1 VAVDIIRA
9 VAWPLVALI
18 GVVAIWRS
26 GFLGE
31 LGRRSTRISVF
42 QVSLELATVSQR
54 ELPGL
59 EQLRDPVVSSE
70 VQSGTQSLM
79 QQLLQP
85 DDIDYVVIDL
95 RDGHRWLASRL
106 YLFAELLRRQRSLR
120 CIVFVER
127 RDAIS
132 GRLVGIA
139 DPLDVKWAMASRF
152 PWLELALNDSYTQS
166 FATFPPVSFSRS
178 GGRLEPHVAENVASN
193 FLSHPNIAWAENAP
207 VPYPWSNVYGIPG
220 PVSSPWAR
228 DPMPGFLVSPQ
239 KQWTVVHDQPTQYE
253 HTRWLTGVYLMDVMS
268 PQLLREDDWIT
279 VEPGMDE
286 EKRVLDVL
294 SRSGD
299 FAAIVNTDRSF
310 RRLIERRL
318 VLEEVA
324 RREVRRAAQTRR

>member
-9 VAWPLVALI
+9 VAWPLVASI
-18 GVVAIWRS
+18 GVVAAWWS

-59 EQLRDPVVSSE
+59 EQLRDPVASSE
-70 VQSGTQSLM
+70 VQSGSSSLM

-85 DDIDYVVIDL
+85 EDIDYVVIDL

-120 CIVFVER
+120 CIVFVEH
-127 RDAIS
+127 RDGVS
-132 GRLVGIA
+132 RRLVGIA

-152 PWLELALNDSYTQS
+152 PWLEFALNDSYTQS
-166 FATFPPVSFSRS
+166 FAAFPPVSFSRS
-178 GGRLEPHVAENVASN
+178 GGRLEPHIAESVASN
-193 FLSHPNIAWAENAP
+193 FMSHPNIAWAENAP
-207 VPYPWSNVYGIPG
+207 VPYPWSNVYATPG
-220 PVSSPWAR
+220 QVPSPWAPDR
-228 DPMPGFLVSPQ
+228 IPGFPVSPQ
-239 KQWTVVHDQPTQYE
+239 KEWTVVHGQPAQYE
-253 HTRWLTGVYLMDVMS
+253 HTRWLTGTYLTDVMS

-299 FAAIVNTDRSF
+299 FVATVNIDRRF

-318 VLEEVA
+318 VLEEIA
-324 RREVRRAAQTRR
+324 RREVRHATRTRR

>member
-1 VAVDIIRA
+1 MAVDIIRA
-9 VAWPLVALI
+9 VLWPLVASI
-18 GVVAIWRS
+18 GVVALWWS

-59 EQLRDPVVSSE
+59 EQLRDPVASSE
-70 VQSGTQSLM
+70 VQSGSTSLM
-79 QQLLQP
+79 QQLLKP

-106 YLFAELLRRQRSLR
+106 YLFAELLRRQRGLR

-127 RDAIS
+127 RDADS
-132 GRLVGIA
+132 RRLVGIA

-166 FATFPPVSFSRS
+166 FATFQPISFSRS
-178 GGRLEPHVAENVASN
+178 GGRLEPHIAEYVASS
-193 FLSHPNIAWAENAP
+193 FMSHPNIAWADNSP
-207 VPYPWSNVYGIPG
+207 VPYPWATVYGIPG
-220 PVSSPWAR
+220 PVLAPWAR
-228 DPMPGFLVSPQ
+228 TPMSGFPASPQ
-239 KQWTVVHDQPTQYE
+239 KEWTVIDDQPTQYE
-253 HTRWLTGVYLMDVMS
+253 HARWLTGTYLTDIMS
-268 PQLLREDDWIT
+268 PQLLREDDWII

-286 EKRVLDVL
+286 EKHVMDVL

-299 FAAIVNTDRSF
+299 FVAIVNNDRRF

-324 RREVRRAAQTRR
+324 RREVRRVTQTRR